1 MHSILRR
8 LEDRTA
14 EAPDKLLYAFLD
26 VNGRVSERYSYGRFL
41 HRVRIIAGHLRDQR
55 RLGAND
61 RVLLAYP
68 PGLEMICAF
77 FACAQAGLIPVPVC
91 PPSSHEFRSAFYRM
105 ALIARDCQ
113 AAAILTSRDYVT
125 ALAAHRAQ
133 GPAPA
138 WPPVAGDIYELDW
151 IVTEDFVGS
160 AGTDT
165 CRSTTDILFLQYT
178 SGSTSDPKGVMV
190 THGNVLHNCDL
201 VAEHAGPVAV
211 TWLPQYHDMGLIGY
225 YLYAALSGG
234 TTYGFSP
241 RDFIQRPALW
251 FETIT
256 KYGASASSA
265 PNFAFDYC
273 LRPGRLSEQTLA
285 ETDLG
290 SVRFLT
296 AAAEPVN
303 PGTYSRFLQ
312 RFQPCGLNPAHFF
325 VAYGLAESTLAVTS
339 YGRTVLSVNKNAL
352 ALGRTRVVSDVSEIA
367 TARRII
373 SCGRPLGDT
382 CVKIVEP
389 ARHVAL
395 DDRHVGEIWVNGLSK
410 CLGYW
415 NRAELTR
422 DTFHARIVGESQ
434 QSEGYLRTGDVGFVH
449 DGELYVCGRIKDTI
463 IVRGQNYYAH
473 DVEQL
478 VEDASPLIRKGGV
491 VAFEIQEEHGAALAI
506 VAEVRHRRTV
516 PDPRDLAAAIRN
528 HLHVEAGVIALVA
541 PRAIPK
547 TSSGKLMRQ
556 RAKQMWLDGAFAVL
570 RSEAR
575 DPDGERPP
583 RGHRGLATIDALTR
597 RYKLAGTETCS
608 LVDAGMDSLDLVLF
622 MHELQE
628 LLKDNGAGQLAAE
641 INLQLVQHATVA
653 EVFRLAALFEQAP
666 EAATR
671 CLRESLSRVREHHR
685 RHEREMMCRDSA
697 LVAEPAAPIRSR
709 GDTAG
714 GVLLTG
720 GTGFVGPFLLK
731 SLLEQTDERL
741 YVLVRARHEAH
752 AAQRLWTA
760 LLSSLGPETRALAA
774 EFHRRVRPVCGDLA
788 GDNLGLTTDAWR
800 TLAAGVHTVY
810 HNAAAVNYLFDYQ
823 RLRTANVLGTNE
835 IIRLARDGRAKVLN
849 YMSTTFIFGWA
860 VKEALLETDSNA
872 GMDLL
877 DFGYSQSKW
886 VSERLVMNAA
896 RHGLATRIFRPA
908 LVTPSV
914 AGQGNSFD
922 IAIRLLAFMVNH
934 GIAVDAL
941 NQVSFVPSDVAA
953 NNIVAI
959 SNAPETIGG
968 TYHVTR
974 DEYANMMDVT
984 GIITMMTGRTFRLF
998 KLPEFVPEVIKRCT
1012 KDDLLFP
1019 LLDFLIGSV
1028 DSISSMEFKRYGS
1041 SSYQAARNRSPWGR
1055 PDPSLADT
1063 VAGIL
1068 RFMQRTGIISVPLN
1082 LPPASSGTVRSGGA
1096 TRVPRI
1102 DLVTDGVHRLD
1113 KRFESG

>member
-14 EAPDKLLYAFLD
+14 EAPNKLLYTFLD
-26 VNGRVSERYSYGRFL
+26 LNGRVSERYSYESFL
-41 HRVRIIAGHLRDQR
+41 HRVKIIAGHLRRER
-55 RLGAND
+55 RLGTND

-77 FACAQAGLIPVPVC
+77 FACAHAGLIPVPVY
-91 PPSSHEFRSAFYRM
+91 PPSSHEFRSALYKI
-105 ALIARDCQ
+105 AHIARDCQ
-113 AAAILTSRDYVT
+113 ASAILTSRDYFSTLTANLARGRAPTSPLVT
-125 ALAAHRAQ
+125 S
-133 GPAPA
+133 
-138 WPPVAGDIYELDW
+138 DIFKLDW
-151 IVTEDFVGS
+151 IVTEDFV
-160 AGTDT
+160 AATGTDT
-165 CRSTTDILFLQYT
+165 SSTTAEILFLQYT

-190 THGNVLHNCDL
+190 THANVLHNCDL

-241 RDFIQRPALW
+241 MDFIQRPALW

-256 KYGASASSA
+256 KYSASASSA

-285 ETDLG
+285 DADLS
-290 SVRFLT
+290 SVRFLM

-303 PGTYSRFLQ
+303 AGTYSRFLQ
-312 RFQPCGLNPAHFF
+312 RFQPCGLNPTHFF
-325 VAYGLAESTLAVTS
+325 VAYGLAESTLAVTN

-352 ALGRTRVVSDVSEIA
+352 TLGRTRVVSDVSEIA
-367 TARRII
+367 AARQIV

-395 DDRHVGEIWVNGLSK
+395 DDGHVGEIWVNGRSK

-415 NRAELTR
+415 NKPELTR

-434 QSEGYLRTGDVGFVH
+434 QGEGYLRTGDVGFFH
-449 DGELYVCGRIKDTI
+449 HGELYVCGRIKDMI
-463 IVRGQNYYAH
+463 IVRGQNYYPH
-473 DVEQL
+473 DVEHL
-478 VEDASPLIRKGGV
+478 VENASPLIRRGGV
-491 VAFEIQEEHGAALAI
+491 VAFEVQEDHGTALAI
-506 VAEVRHRRTV
+506 VAEVKHRGTV
-516 PDPRDLAAAIRN
+516 PDPRDLAVAIRN
-528 HLHVEAGVIALVA
+528 HLNVEAGVIALIA

-556 RAKQMWLDGAFAVL
+556 RTKQMWLDGELTVL
-570 RSEAR
+570 GSLAR
-575 DPDGERPP
+575 DPEAEHPP
-583 RGHRGLATIDALTR
+583 HRHRGLSTIDALTM
-597 RYKLAGTETCS
+597 RYKLTGTETCS

-622 MHELQE
+622 MHELRE
-628 LLKDNGAGQLAAE
+628 LLKDNGASLLASE
-641 INLQLVQHATVA
+641 IDLQLVQHTTVA
-653 EVFRLAALFEQAP
+653 EVFRLAALFAQAP
-666 EAATR
+666 EAAMH
-671 CLRESLSRVREHHR
+671 CLRESLARVRENHR
-685 RHEREMMCRDSA
+685 RHEREMMCRDTT
-697 LVAEPAAPIRSR
+697 LVFEPAAAIPSR
-709 GDTAG
+709 CDTAG

-731 SLLEQTDERL
+731 SLLEQTDERI
-741 YVLVRARHEAH
+741 YVLVRAGNESH
-752 AAQRLWTA
+752 ASERLWAA
-760 LLSSLGPETRALAA
+760 LLSSLGPATRALA
-774 EFHRRVRPVCGDLA
+774 EDFHRRVTPVCGDLA
-788 GDNLGLTTDAWR
+788 QDNLGLTADAWR
-800 TLAAGVHTVY
+800 RLATRVHTVY
-810 HNAAAVNYLFDYQ
+810 HNAAAVNYLFNYET
-823 RLRTANVLGTNE
+823 LRTANVLGTNE
-835 IIRLARDGRAKVLN
+835 IIRLALDGRPKVFN

-860 VKEALLETDSNA
+860 VKETLHETDSNA

-886 VSERLVMNAA
+886 VSERLVISAA

-914 AGQGNSFD
+914 AGEGNSFD

-959 SNAPETIGG
+959 SNVTETING

-974 DEYANMMDVT
+974 DEYANMMDIV
-984 GIITMMTGRTFRLF
+984 GIITMMTGRQFELF

-1019 LLDFLIGSV
+1019 LLDFLIGSI
-1028 DSISSMEFKRYGS
+1028 DSISSMEFKRYDS

-1055 PDPSLADT
+1055 PDPSLKDT

-1068 RFMQRTGIISVPLN
+1068 RFMQGTGIISVPRLR
-1082 LPPASSGTVRSGGA
+1082 LPPIDSDAVRSSVA
-1096 TRVPRI
+1096 T
-1102 DLVTDGVHRLD
+1102 
-1113 KRFESG
+1113 KS